1 LPGPQTV
8 TTRAVLDL
16 VAHAVGHPVGIRHVP
31 KLMVSVLGL
40 VSPMMRGLAEMS
52 YEFEQPFVLDTSKYE
67 TTFTTA
73 TTPLATAIS
82 DTIAWYQTQ
91 RSST

>member
-1 LPGPQTV
+1 MLE
-8 TTRAVLDL
+8 L
-16 VAHAVGHPVGIRHVP
+16 VAAAVHHPVAVRNVP
-31 KLMVSVLGL
+31 QLMLSVLGL

-52 YEFEQPFVLDTSKYE
+52 YQFEQPFVLDTSKYE

-91 RSST
+91 RSRP